1 MTPDLPT
8 FVASGG
14 PKAAKVGKSDAV
26 RGRPQASSREML
38 QEAAF
43 ELFLENSYAKTTVEQ
58 IANRAGVSRN
68 TFFNYFAG
76 KSDVFWVDLDDSLQ
90 LLGAALDRPDAA
102 SAGPGDASASAP
114 SSGPASPSAPVME
127 SIHEALLATGRHFGP
142 SRVPWAL
149 TQYSLIGS
157 VHELQASAISR
168 LAAHARLLDEYIV
181 RRAPLAGEATARAAA
196 YAILGATIAAAQT
209 WANAGTAR
217 GPFEP
222 YLDAAL
228 TPVCTAFAPLIDA

>member
-1 MTPDLPT
+1 MNPELPT
-8 FVASGG
+8 YAPIRAATG
-14 PKAAKVGKSDAV
+14 AKVGKSDAV

-76 KSDVFWVDLDDSLQ
+76 KSDVFWVDLDVSLD
-90 LLGAALDRPDAA
+90 LLDAALDQ
-102 SAGPGDASASAP
+102 GEP
-114 SSGPASPSAPVME
+114 SSVMGGIR
-127 SIHEALLATGRHFGP
+127 SALLEVGRHFGP

-149 TQYSLIGS
+149 TQYALIGS
-157 VHELQASAISR
+157 VHELQASAITR
-168 LAAHARLLDEYIV
+168 LTAHARLLDEYIV
-181 RRAPLAGEATARAAA
+181 DRAPLAGEANARAAA
-196 YAILGATIAAAQT
+196 YAVLGATIAAAQS
-209 WANAGTAR
+209 WANAGTGR
-217 GPFEP
+217 GEFEP

-228 TPVCTAFAPLIDA
+228 SPVCEAFSRILEP